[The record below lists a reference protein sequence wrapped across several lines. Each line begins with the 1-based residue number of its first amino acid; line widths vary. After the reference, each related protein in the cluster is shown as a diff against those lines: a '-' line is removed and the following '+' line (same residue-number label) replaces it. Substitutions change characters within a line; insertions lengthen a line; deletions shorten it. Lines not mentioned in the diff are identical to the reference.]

1 MIKFFRRIRQ
11 QLLTEK
17 PPERT
22 RSVRAGKSGPSERGS
37 RAGKYLLYAIGEIV
51 LVVIGILIALQIN
64 NNNNYN
70 EQRRVEQEYLLSL
83 QAEFKTNLNKINTSI
98 QENEQR
104 IQSLEYL
111 LTLFDRNIL
120 DTVSNQRISQM
131 FTPIFGSAISYLPA
145 TGVLND
151 IISSGKLNIILNKS
165 LRQNLAS
172 FDSSLDF
179 LNIQL
184 NGAEFTDE
192 KLRTIF
198 YKKGSIRNI
207 VIDIGL
213 MDFEHESISEKVDNK
228 LMFES
233 TEFENYLLAYHLL
246 AKATNGP
253 RLFVGIKAEI
263 ETILKEIEQEL
274 EK

>member
-1 MIKFFRRIRQ
+1 MIKFFRKIRQ
-11 QLLTEK
+11 KMLTENK
-17 PPERT
+17 F
-22 RSVRAGKSGPSERGS
+22 S
-37 RAGKYLLYAIGEIV
+37 KYLIYAIGEIL

-70 EQRRVEQEYLLSL
+70 EQRILEQEYLLSL
-83 QAEFKTNLNKINTSI
+83 QAEFKTNLNKINASI

-111 LTLFDRNIL
+111 LTLFDRNVL
-120 DTVSNQRISQM
+120 DTVSNQRISQK
-131 FTPIFGSAISYLPA
+131 FAPIFGSAISYIPA

-179 LNIQL
+179 LSIQL

-198 YKKGSIRNI
+198 YKKGSIRKI
-207 VIDIGL
+207 VMDIGF
-213 MDFEHESISEKVDNK
+213 MDFEHESISEKLDNK
-228 LMFES
+228 LIFES
-233 TEFENYLLAYHLL
+233 AEFENYLLAYHLL

-253 RLFVGIKAEI
+253 RLFGRIKVEI
-263 ETILKEIEQEL
+263 ETIIKEIEQEL

>member
-11 QLLTEK
+11 QLLTENK
-17 PPERT
+17 F
-22 RSVRAGKSGPSERGS
+22 S
-37 RAGKYLLYAIGEIV
+37 KYLLYAVGEII

-70 EQRRVEQEYLLSL
+70 EQRSVEQEYLLSL
-83 QAEFKTNLNKINTSI
+83 QSEFETNLNKINASI
-98 QENEQR
+98 QENELR

-111 LTLFDRNIL
+111 LTLFDKNVL
-120 DTVSNQRISQM
+120 DTVNSQIISQK
-131 FTPIFGSAISYLPA
+131 FAPIFGSEISYIPA
-145 TGVLND
+145 KGVLND

-179 LNIQL
+179 LNKQI

-192 KLRTIF
+192 KLRTIL
-198 YKKGSIRNI
+198 YEKGSLRKI
-207 VIDIGL
+207 VMDIGF
-213 MDFEHESISEKVDNK
+213 MDFEHESISEKLDNK

-233 TEFENYLLAYHLL
+233 IEFENYILGYRLLAN
-246 AKATNGP
+246 ATNGP
-253 RLFVGIKAEI
+253 RLFGRIKTEI

>member
-1 MIKFFRRIRQ
+1 MIKFFRKIRQ
-11 QLLTEK
+11 KMLTENK
-17 PPERT
+17 F
-22 RSVRAGKSGPSERGS
+22 S
-37 RAGKYLLYAIGEIV
+37 KYVLYAIGEII

-70 EQRRVEQEYLLSL
+70 EQRSLEQEYLLSL
-83 QAEFKTNLNKINTSI
+83 QAEFETNLNKINASI
-98 QENEQR
+98 QENELR

-111 LTLFDRNIL
+111 LTLFDKNVL
-120 DTVSNQRISQM
+120 DTVNSQIISQK
-131 FTPIFGSAISYLPA
+131 FAPIFGSSIGYIPA
-145 TGVLND
+145 TGVLED

-172 FDSSLDF
+172 FNSSLNH

-184 NGAEFTDE
+184 NAMDFTED

-198 YKKGSIRNI
+198 YNKGSVRRL
-207 VIDIGL
+207 VMDIGFK
-213 MDFEHESISEKVDNK
+213 DFDRESISEKTDNK
-228 LMFES
+228 RLFES
-233 TEFENYLLAYHLL
+233 AEFENYLLAYYLS

-253 RLFVGIKAEI
+253 NLFGRVKAEI
-263 ETILKEIEQEL
+263 ENTIKEIEKEL